1 MFLPP
6 SSPSAAAAQQ
16 PQPQPQPAG
25 ANSAGDMQAQW
36 TEYYRQLGYAYY
48 GQGGQPGAQGPPA
61 GGGPDH
67 KVWGQYTVCCV
78 TVRCSGTLSASVL
91 LADVIKTTCGA
102 AWQAIVRGNI
112 CVNSS
117 AVPDQAY

>member
-1 MFLPP
+1 MFLPPFPP

-25 ANSAGDMQAQW
+25 ANSTGDVQAQW

-48 GQGGQPGAQGPPA
+48 GQGGQPGGQPGAQAPPA
-61 GGGPDH
+61 DH

-78 TVRCSGTLSASVL
+78 TVRCSGTLSVSVL

-102 AWQAIVRGNI
+102 EWKTIVRGNV
-112 CVNSS
+112 CVN
-117 AVPDQAY
+117 